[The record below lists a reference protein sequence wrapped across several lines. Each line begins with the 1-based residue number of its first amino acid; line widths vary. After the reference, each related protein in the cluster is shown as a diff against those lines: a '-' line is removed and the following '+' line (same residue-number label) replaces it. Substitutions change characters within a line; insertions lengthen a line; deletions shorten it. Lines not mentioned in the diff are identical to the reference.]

1 MLRTGGV
8 GWGGAEYRAR
18 PRGAEVRRGLES
30 EGVRKVCM
38 KRVMRL
44 LGEDPAKF
52 KVRQGPE
59 RLYGRPALRRPPG
72 GRAALSRCASRC
84 GATVTGCLAVRRRGQ
99 TPTKLLQEHVD
110 VFNPVALSLL
120 QRALFV
126 GG

>member
-1 MLRTGGV
+1 MLRSIG
-8 GWGGAEYRAR
+8 
-18 PRGAEVRRGLES
+18 RGRCAEVRLEG
-30 EGVRKVCM
+30 EGAEGAREC
-38 KRVMRL
+38 VMRL

-59 RLYGRPALRRPPG
+59 RLCGRPALRRPPG

-99 TPTKLLQEHVD
+99 TPTQLLQEHVD

-126 GG
+126 GE

>member
-1 MLRTGGV
+1 MLRSIG
-8 GWGGAEYRAR
+8 
-18 PRGAEVRRGLES
+18 RGRCAEVRLEG
-30 EGVRKVCM
+30 EGAEGAREC
-38 KRVMRL
+38 VMRL

-72 GRAALSRCASRC
+72 GRAALRRCASRC
-84 GATVTGCLAVRRRGQ
+84 GATVTGCLAVRRTGNDDDDNKPRN
-99 TPTKLLQEHVD
+99 TPPRSAPLLRY
-110 VFNPVALSLL
+110 VAALRLL